1 MIQTMKNPNLLQKVW
16 YVIDSETAK
25 DKNNP
30 NNSIKFKTESIT
42 LNLCDYS
49 DIFIL
54 VTEDLT
60 VNTGD
65 DDGNNADVAFKNCVQ
80 FYACK
85 TKINDVF
92 MMKQIILHCNAY
104 AQFDRI

>member
-1 MIQTMKNPNLLQKVW
+1 MIQTMNNPNLLQKVW

-30 NNSIKFKTESIT
+30 NNSIKFKTESIK

-49 DIFIL
+49 AIFIL

-65 DDGNNADVAFKNCVQ
+65 DDGNNANVAFKNCVQ

-92 MMKQIILHCNAY
+92 MMK
-104 AQFDRI
+104 